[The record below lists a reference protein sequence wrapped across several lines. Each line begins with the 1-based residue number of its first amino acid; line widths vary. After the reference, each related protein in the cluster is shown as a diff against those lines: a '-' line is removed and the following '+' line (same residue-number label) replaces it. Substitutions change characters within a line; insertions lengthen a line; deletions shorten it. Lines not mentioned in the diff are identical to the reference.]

1 MISLANQVDLVC
13 FFHDSEM
20 TNYIMASITYMY
32 DQLYLK
38 TQFKIVILPGTIK
51 LSVCVLVLFNVAF
64 NNFSVILRWC
74 LVVTGSSILTFK
86 VLDH

>member
-1 MISLANQVDLVC
+1 MISLADQVDRVC

-51 LSVCVLVLFNVAF
+51 LTVCVLIIFNIVF
-64 NNFSVILRWC
+64 NNFSIILRQC
-74 LVVTGSSILTFK
+74 LVATRSSMLTF
-86 VLDH
+86 